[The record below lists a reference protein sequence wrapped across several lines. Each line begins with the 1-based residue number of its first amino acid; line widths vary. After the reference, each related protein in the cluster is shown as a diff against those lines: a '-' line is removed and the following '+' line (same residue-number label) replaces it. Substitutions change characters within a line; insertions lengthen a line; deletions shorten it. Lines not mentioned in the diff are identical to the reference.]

1 MKLTTSKDANV
12 NYLAKIVKLED
23 SNFSPH
29 PNADRLKLIHLYG
42 NTISTSIETTSGYYV
57 YFPVECVI
65 APEFLKFHNL
75 YRDTTLNANPEEKGF
90 FEESGRVK
98 CIKLRGIASE
108 GFIMPYAALY
118 RFAINPSTNPTNL
131 LAIYEEAQSLVD
143 TTFDTVEETKLVWK
157 YVIKVKT
164 AGVNLNGKVR
174 GASMVNKIVEKQF
187 RFHIDTPKL
196 QDNIYKMNPHDLIQI
211 SIKQH
216 GTSAIFCNLLTK
228 RELSWKEKLA
238 RKIGIHVVDSEYTTF
253 CSSRKVIKDPMLN
266 PGVTQGFYDCDIWS
280 LGLEVIKN
288 YLPKGM
294 TVYAEIVGYM
304 PTGSPIQG
312 QYDYKCVYD
321 PKTYKY
327 QEMSAMQMY
336 QAKLFDIIIYRITT
350 TNVDGKVHEY
360 SARQVLHWCIE
371 NGLHPVNELYYGRA
385 RNLFDLDTQNH
396 WNENFIDKLREEY
409 LEKDSILCNNKV
421 PEEGIVIRREVTNI
435 DVYKLKAN
443 RFLQK
448 ETQELDK
455 GTIDIESVQE

>member
-1 MKLTTSKDANV
+1 MKLTTSKDANI

-42 NTISTSIETTSGYYV
+42 NTISTSIDTEPGYYV

-65 APEFLKFHNL
+65 AAEFLKFHNL
-75 YRDTTLNANPEEKGF
+75 YRESTLNANPEEKGF

-108 GFIMPYAALY
+108 GFIMPITSLF
-118 RFAINPSTNPTNL
+118 RFAGE
-131 LAIYEEAQSLVD
+131 YECPVGLEEFND
-143 TTFDTVEETKLVWK
+143 YTFDTVEGIKLVWK
-157 YVIKVKT
+157 YVIQVKT

-174 GASMVNKIVEKQF
+174 RASMVDKIVEEQF

-196 QDNIYKMNPHDLIQI
+196 QDNIYKLNPHDLIQI

-228 RELSWKEKLA
+228 RTLNWREKLA
-238 RKIGIHVVDSEYTTF
+238 RKIGISVVDSEYTTF
-253 CSSRKVIKDPMLN
+253 CASRKVIKDPTLN
-266 PGVTQGFYDCDIWS
+266 PNVTQGFYDYDIWN

-288 YLPKGM
+288 YLTKGM

-304 PTGSPIQG
+304 PTGSAIQG
-312 QYDYKCVYD
+312 QWDYKCVYD
-321 PKTYKY
+321 PKVYKY
-327 QEMSAMQMY
+327 AEMSAVQMY
-336 QAKLFDIIIYRITT
+336 QAKLFDIIIYRITS

-360 SARQVLHWCIE
+360 SARQVYQWCLE

-385 RNLFDLDTQNH
+385 GDLFDLDTQNH
-396 WNENFIDKLREEY
+396 WNENFIDKLREKY

-421 PEEGIVIRREVTNI
+421 PEEGIVIRKEVTNI
-435 DVYKLKAN
+435 DVYKFKAN

-455 GTIDIESVQE
+455 GTIDIETIQE